1 MKFKIEFELEDV
13 NINDPLVTEEYILE
27 CLIERV
33 RDILDWDGNCSHSD
47 HAELW
52 IDTENEKFNLYK
64 IKVIG

>member
-27 CLIERV
+27 CLIESLKHV
-33 RDILDWDGNCSHSD
+33 LGWDNNDELFVDIDD
-47 HAELW
+47 
-52 IDTENEKFNLYK
+52 EKYNVYE